1 MIRVLI
7 VDDQPVI
14 RTGLRT
20 LLAMAEDLTIVGE
33 AGDGAE
39 AVSVTRE
46 LEPDVVLM
54 DLDMPNVGGI
64 DATLQLLRIAHPPK
78 VIILTTFNTNDAVL
92 GALEAGASGFLLKT
106 ASPQELTSSIRSVA
120 SGASVLSFDVLRR
133 VTSRSAARTPVRVRD
148 LNRKLALLRET
159 ELKVLALVGGGLANQ
174 EIAKALNL
182 SLTSVKTYVSRI
194 LNTLGMNN
202 RTQAAILA
210 YDLGFASSDPAT
222 IDIELPAADE
232 GDPPQ

>member
-64 DATLQLLRIAHPPK
+64 DATLQLLRIVHPPK

-106 ASPQELTSSIRSVA
+106 ATPQELTSSIRSVA